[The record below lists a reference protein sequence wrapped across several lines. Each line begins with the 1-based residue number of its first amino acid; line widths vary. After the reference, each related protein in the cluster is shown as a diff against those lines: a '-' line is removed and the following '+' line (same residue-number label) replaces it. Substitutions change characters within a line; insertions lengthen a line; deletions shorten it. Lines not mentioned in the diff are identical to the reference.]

1 MDALLTLWTSFE
13 NWLTTSIV
21 SPLLISLN
29 LTTLTD
35 TPAEIAHFFMLTVL
49 QVSII
54 ALVLRPLEYLFPV
67 EKQPHAAI
75 SIDRSYTLLKL
86 LGLTPLFTFLI
97 LVPLSNWLGG
107 VGGGDEGLLQLDKFV
122 PWFKQHPMLLFL
134 VYFMIYDFTLYL
146 VHRLQHAV
154 PWWWMLHSLHHSQR
168 YLNCWTND
176 RDSFIDDVLEAV
188 IFRIVA
194 MLIGASPT
202 EYAAIILIG
211 QVLENLSHTN
221 VRIRFGSIFDKVLV
235 DPQYHRLH
243 HMLDDPE
250 YPGRQNC
257 NFSFIFPIWDILFG
271 TARYHEPIH
280 PCGVSD
286 PVIDADNSL
295 GLWAQQWA
303 VVKRFWSMVTRG
315 APSAA

>member
-1 MDALLTLWTSFE
+1 MNSFMNLW
-13 NWLTTSIV
+13 NVLAGWLAASVIAPSLV
-21 SPLLISLN
+21 SLN

-35 TPAEIAHFFMLTVL
+35 SPAEIADFFMLTVL

-54 ALVLRPLEYLFPV
+54 AFVLRPLEYLFPV
-67 EKQPHAAI
+67 EKQPRSAI

-97 LVPLSNWLGG
+97 LVPVSNWLGG
-107 VGGGDEGLLQLDKFV
+107 AGGSDEGFLQIDKFV
-122 PWFKQHPMLLFL
+122 PWFKQHQVLLFL
-134 VYFMIYDFTLYL
+134 TYFLIYDFTLYL

-168 YLNCWTND
+168 HLNCWTND
-176 RDSFIDDVLEAV
+176 RDSFVDDFLEAV

-202 EYAAIILIG
+202 EYAGVILIG
-211 QVLENLSHTN
+211 QLLESLSHTN
-221 VRIRFGSIFDKVLV
+221 VRISFGNIFDKVFV
-235 DPQYHRLH
+235 DPRYHRLH

-257 NFSFIFPIWDILFG
+257 NFSFIFPLWDILFG
-271 TARYHEPIH
+271 TARYHEPLH

-286 PVIDADNSL
+286 PLIDADNSL

-303 VVKRFWSMVTRG
+303 VVKRFWNMLAKGV
-315 APSAA
+315 PSTV